1 MIIKIKKFYKLAR
14 LDKPIGIYLLLWPS
28 LLGLL
33 LGGVHTGSIDIM
45 NYLIVIIG
53 SILVRSCGCVIN
65 DISDYKFDKY
75 VKRTAERPL
84 ATGEITLKEAWSF
97 FIILS
102 CLSLAL
108 LLTTSILTIKIALF
122 FAFLIVIYP
131 LTKRFFLAPQFILGI
146 TFGSGTII
154 SYSLQADVFSL
165 SLLILYI
172 AVIIWVISFD
182 TVYAL
187 EDLEDDKKIGIYSTP
202 ILWGDNTILISRFL
216 HCIFYVLLGIIAIVN
231 NFSMYFIFT
240 MLILIYFHYEQV
252 KLINKKNYLDAFKY
266 NSKIGFIAFV
276 GFAVEI
282 LIL

>member
-28 LLGLL
+28 LIGLL
-33 LGGVHTGSIDIM
+33 LGGVHAGSIDII
-45 NYLIVIIG
+45 NYFIVIIG

-84 ATGEITLKEAWSF
+84 STGELTLKEAWAF
-97 FIILS
+97 FVILS

-122 FAFLIVIYP
+122 YSLLIVIYP
-131 LTKRFFLAPQFILGI
+131 LTKRFFMAPQFILGI
-146 TFGSGTII
+146 TFGSGAII

-172 AVIIWVISFD
+172 ALIIWVISFD
-182 TVYAL
+182 TLYAM

-202 ILWGDNTILISRFL
+202 ILWGDNTILISRSL

-231 NFSMYFIFT
+231 NFSMYFVFI

-252 KLINKKNYLDAFKY
+252 RFIDKKKYLDAFKY

>member
-1 MIIKIKKFYKLAR
+1 
-14 LDKPIGIYLLLWPS
+14 
-28 LLGLL
+28 
-33 LGGVHTGSIDIM
+33 
-45 NYLIVIIG
+45 VIIG

-84 ATGEITLKEAWSF
+84 STGELTLKEAWAF
-97 FIILS
+97 FVILS

-122 FAFLIVIYP
+122 YSLLIVIYP
-131 LTKRFFLAPQFILGI
+131 LTKRFFMAPQFILGI
-146 TFGSGTII
+146 TFGSGAII

-172 AVIIWVISFD
+172 ALIIWVISFD
-182 TVYAL
+182 TLYAM

-202 ILWGDNTILISRFL
+202 ILWGDNTILISRSL

-231 NFSMYFIFT
+231 NFSMYFVFI

-252 KLINKKNYLDAFKY
+252 RLIDKKKYLDAFKY

-276 GFAVEI
+276 GFAIEI

>member
-28 LLGLL
+28 LIGLL
-33 LGGVHTGSIDIM
+33 LGGFHAGSIDII
-45 NYLIVIIG
+45 NYFIVIIG

-84 ATGEITLKEAWSF
+84 STGELTLKEAWAF
-97 FIILS
+97 FVILS

-122 FAFLIVIYP
+122 YSLLIVIYP
-131 LTKRFFLAPQFILGI
+131 LTKRFFMAPQFILGI
-146 TFGSGTII
+146 TFGSGAII

-172 AVIIWVISFD
+172 ALIIWVISFD
-182 TVYAL
+182 TLYAM

-202 ILWGDNTILISRFL
+202 ILWGDNTILISRSL

-231 NFSMYFIFT
+231 NFSMYFVFI

-252 KLINKKNYLDAFKY
+252 RLIDKKKYLDAFKY

-276 GFAVEI
+276 GFAIEI

>member
-1 MIIKIKKFYKLAR
+1 MIIEIKKFYKLAR

-28 LLGLL
+28 LMGLL
-33 LGGVHTGSIDIM
+33 LGGVHAGSIDII
-45 NYLIVIIG
+45 NYFIVIIG

-84 ATGEITLKEAWSF
+84 STGELTLKEAWAF
-97 FIILS
+97 FVILS

-122 FAFLIVIYP
+122 YSLLIVIYP
-131 LTKRFFLAPQFILGI
+131 LTKRFFMAPQFILGI
-146 TFGSGTII
+146 TFGSGAII

-172 AVIIWVISFD
+172 ALIIWVISFD
-182 TVYAL
+182 TLYAM

-202 ILWGDNTILISRFL
+202 ILWGDNTILISRSL

-231 NFSMYFIFT
+231 NFSMYFVFT

-252 KLINKKNYLDAFKY
+252 RFIDKKKYLDAFKN

-276 GFAVEI
+276 GFAIEI

>member
-14 LDKPIGIYLLLWPS
+14 LDKPIGIYLLMWPS

-33 LGGVHTGSIDIM
+33 LGGVQAGSTDII
-45 NYLIVIIG
+45 NYLIVILG

-75 VKRTAERPL
+75 VKRTSERPL
-84 ATGEITLKEAWSF
+84 ATGELTLKEAWAF

-102 CLSLAL
+102 CLSFAL
-108 LLTTSILTIKIALF
+108 LLTTSILTVKIAIF
-122 FAFLIVIYP
+122 FALLIVIYP

-146 TFGSGTII
+146 TFGSGSII

-182 TVYAL
+182 TVYAM

-202 ILWGDNTILISRFL
+202 ILWGDNTILISRSL

-240 MLILIYFHYEQV
+240 MLVLIYFHNEQI
-252 KLINKKNYLDAFKY
+252 KLIDKKNYLDAFKY

>member
-1 MIIKIKKFYKLAR
+1 

-33 LGGVHTGSIDIM
+33 LGGVHAGSIDII
-45 NYLIVIIG
+45 NYLIVIVG

-75 VKRTAERPL
+75 VKRTAERQL
-84 ATGEITLKEAWSF
+84 ATGELTLKEAWAF

-122 FAFLIVIYP
+122 FALLIVIYP

-146 TFGSGTII
+146 TFGSGAII

-182 TVYAL
+182 TVYAM

-202 ILWGDNTILISRFL
+202 ILWGDNTISISRSL

-252 KLINKKNYLDAFKY
+252 KFINKKNYLAAFKY

>member
-14 LDKPIGIYLLLWPS
+14 LDKPIGISLLLWPS

-33 LGGVHTGSIDIM
+33 LGGVHAGSIDIM

-84 ATGEITLKEAWSF
+84 ATGEITLKEAWAF

-146 TFGSGTII
+146 TFGSGSII

-182 TVYAL
+182 TVYAM

-202 ILWGDNTILISRFL
+202 ILWGDNTISISRSL

-252 KLINKKNYLDAFKY
+252 KFINKKNYLDAFKY

>member
-1 MIIKIKKFYKLAR
+1 MIIKIKNFYKLAR

-33 LGGVHTGSIDIM
+33 LGGVHAGSINIM

-182 TVYAL
+182 TVYAM

-202 ILWGDNTILISRFL
+202 ILWGDNTILISRSL

-240 MLILIYFHYEQV
+240 MFVLIYFHNEQI
-252 KLINKKNYLDAFKY
+252 KLIDKKNYLDAFKY

>member
-1 MIIKIKKFYKLAR
+1 MIIKLKKFYQLAR

-28 LLGLL
+28 LMGLL
-33 LGGVHTGSIDIM
+33 LGGVHAGSIDII
-45 NYLIVIIG
+45 NYFIVIIG

-84 ATGEITLKEAWSF
+84 STGELTLKEAWAF
-97 FIILS
+97 FVILS

-122 FAFLIVIYP
+122 YSLLIVIYP
-131 LTKRFFLAPQFILGI
+131 LTKRFFMAPQFILGI
-146 TFGSGTII
+146 TFGSGAII

-172 AVIIWVISFD
+172 ALIIWVISFD
-182 TVYAL
+182 TLYAM

-202 ILWGDNTILISRFL
+202 ILWGDNTILISRSL

-231 NFSMYFIFT
+231 NFSMYFVFI

-252 KLINKKNYLDAFKY
+252 RLIDKKKYLDAFKY

-276 GFAVEI
+276 GFAIEI